1 MFYSKASATST
12 YGDDRDRTNSQA
24 IAAQSISDTIVQT
37 RTESFRNVGDP
48 MPAAKPVPDATIA
61 ARDARR
67 LSTLLEVSQ
76 ALSGTLNLKS
86 SMQRVLQI
94 VIRHHGV
101 VRGMVTLLREGEL
114 HVEAIEGFDDRARSL
129 SYKLGEGIT
138 GQVGQSGKPIVV
150 PRVSKEPEFLN
161 RMPRRA
167 DLARNEL
174 SFICVPIIV
183 QRATVGTL
191 AVDLKFKAERDYES
205 SVKFFGIVSSMIAQ
219 ALNVQRLVEEERRR
233 LVDENTHL
241 RQELRERYDF
251 SNIIG
256 TSGPTRQMY
265 EQVAQ
270 VAQTNTTVLIR
281 GESGTGKELIA
292 HAIHYNSL
300 RAKKPFVKVSCA
312 ALPDT
317 LIESELFGYEKGAFT
332 GANARKK
339 GRFEL
344 AEGGT
349 IFLDEIGDINAGT
362 QVKLLRVLQE
372 REFERLG
379 GTESVRVNVRV
390 IAATNKDM
398 EKAIAEGTFR
408 EDLYYRLNVFTIFVP
423 PLRERKADL
432 LLLADHF
439 LEKFSREHGKVI
451 KRISTPAIDM
461 LMSYHWPGNVREL
474 ENALERSVLV
484 CDGQVIH
491 GHHLPPTL
499 QTADA
504 SGTVTR
510 VSLKDAVE
518 GFERDLIQDALK
530 TTRGNRAKAARL
542 LDTTERI
549 LNYKVRNL
557 SIDVRRFR
565 PSDGGRRAVR
575 RSDAETA
582 QVEQAV
588 EGV

>member
-1 MFYSKASATST
+1 
-12 YGDDRDRTNSQA
+12 
-24 IAAQSISDTIVQT
+24 
-37 RTESFRNVGDP
+37 
-48 MPAAKPVPDATIA
+48 MPAAKPGPDATVV

-94 VIRHHGV
+94 LIRHHGV

-114 HVEAIEGFDDRARSL
+114 HVEAIEGFDDRARNISF
-129 SYKLGEGIT
+129 KVGEGIT
-138 GQVGQSGKPIVV
+138 GQVVQSGKPIVV
-150 PRVSKEPEFLN
+150 PRISKEPEFLN

-167 DLARNEL
+167 DISRHEL

-183 QRATVGTL
+183 QRQTAGTL
-191 AVDLKFKAERDYES
+191 AIDLKFKAERDYES

-349 IFLDEIGDINAGT
+349 IFLDEIGDINQST

-398 EKAIAEGTFR
+398 EKAIAEGSFR

-423 PLRERKADL
+423 PLRDRKADM

-474 ENALERSVLV
+474 ENALERAVLV
-484 CDGQVIH
+484 CDAQVIH
-491 GHHLPPTL
+491 GHHLPPSL
-499 QTADA
+499 QTAEGSA
-504 SGTVTR
+504 TITR

-557 SIDVRRFR
+557 GVDVRRFR
-565 PSDGGRRAVR
+565 PSDAGRRAR
-575 RSDAETA
+575 RADADMPAAELM
-582 QVEQAV
+582 EQAAV
-588 EGV
+588 E

>member
-1 MFYSKASATST
+1 
-12 YGDDRDRTNSQA
+12 
-24 IAAQSISDTIVQT
+24 
-37 RTESFRNVGDP
+37 
-48 MPAAKPVPDATIA
+48 MPAAKPAPDATIA

-94 VIRHHGV
+94 LIRHHGV
-101 VRGMVTLLREGEL
+101 VRGMVTLLRDGEL
-114 HVEAIEGFDDRARSL
+114 HVEAIEGFDDRARTI
-129 SYKLGEGIT
+129 SYKVGEGIT
-138 GQVGQSGKPIVV
+138 GQVAQSGKPIVV

-167 DLARNEL
+167 DVTRTEL
-174 SFICVPIIV
+174 SFICVPIVV
-183 QRATVGTL
+183 QRSTVGTL

-349 IFLDEIGDINAGT
+349 IFLDEIGDINMST

-423 PLRERKADL
+423 PLRDRKADM

-484 CDGQVIH
+484 CDAQVIH
-491 GHHLPPTL
+491 GHHLPPSL
-499 QTADA
+499 QTAEG
-504 SGTVTR
+504 SGTITR

-557 SIDVRRFR
+557 GVDVRRFR

-575 RSDAETA
+575 RPDADTLPA
-582 QVEQAV
+582 EQALA
-588 EGV
+588 E

>member
-1 MFYSKASATST
+1 
-12 YGDDRDRTNSQA
+12 
-24 IAAQSISDTIVQT
+24 
-37 RTESFRNVGDP
+37 
-48 MPAAKPVPDATIA
+48 MPAAKTPDSSTTT
-61 ARDARR
+61 RDARR
-67 LSTLLEVSQ
+67 LSTLLEISQ

-94 VIRHHGV
+94 LIRHHGV
-101 VRGMVTLLREGEL
+101 VRGMVTLLREGDL
-114 HVEAIEGFDDRARSL
+114 HVEAIEGFDDRARAVSF
-129 SYKLGEGIT
+129 KVGEGIT
-138 GQVGQSGKPIVV
+138 GQVVQSGKPIVV
-150 PRVSKEPEFLN
+150 PRISKEPEFLN

-167 DLARNEL
+167 DASRHEL
-174 SFICVPIIV
+174 SFICVPIAV
-183 QRATVGTL
+183 QRTTAGTL
-191 AVDLKFKAERDYES
+191 AVDLKFKPERDYES

-349 IFLDEIGDINAGT
+349 IFLDEIGDINAST

-379 GTESVRVNVRV
+379 GTDSVRVNVRV

-398 EKAIAEGTFR
+398 EKAIADGTFR

-423 PLRERKADL
+423 PLRDRKADM

-474 ENALERSVLV
+474 ENALERAVLV

-491 GHHLPPTL
+491 GHHLPPSL
-499 QTADA
+499 QTAEG

-557 SIDVRRFR
+557 GVDVRRFR
-565 PSDGGRRAVR
+565 PTDAGRRMVR
-575 RSDAETA
+575 RPDVDQPIAS
-582 QVEQAV
+582 EQAAAV
-588 EGV
+588 E

>member
-1 MFYSKASATST
+1 
-12 YGDDRDRTNSQA
+12 
-24 IAAQSISDTIVQT
+24 
-37 RTESFRNVGDP
+37 
-48 MPAAKPVPDATIA
+48 MPAPKA
-61 ARDARR
+61 ASESTTTSSARR
-67 LSTLLEVSQ
+67 LSTLLEISQ
-76 ALSGTLNLKS
+76 ALSGTLNLKAG
-86 SMQRVLQI
+86 MQRVLGTL
-94 VIRHHGV
+94 IRHHSV
-101 VRGMVTLLREGEL
+101 VRGMVTLLRDGEL
-114 HVEAIEGFDDRARSL
+114 HAEAVEGFEDRARNTQI
-129 SYKLGEGIT
+129 KLGEGIT
-138 GQVGQSGKPIVV
+138 GKVVESGKPIVV
-150 PRVSKEPEFLN
+150 PRVSKEPAFLN
-161 RMPRRA
+161 LASRRP
-167 DLARNEL
+167 DHLKQEL
-174 SFICVPIIV
+174 SFICVPIV
-183 QRATVGTL
+183 LNRQPVGAL
-191 AVDLKFKAERDYES
+191 GVDLRFKPERDYDS
-205 SVKFFGIVSSMIAQ
+205 SVKFLGVVSSMIAQ
-219 ALNVQRLVEEERRR
+219 ALNVQRMVDEERRR
-233 LVDENTHL
+233 LLDENTHL

-300 RAKKPFVKVSCA
+300 RAKKPFIKVSCA

-332 GANARKK
+332 GAAQRKK
-339 GRFEL
+339 GRFEM

-349 IFLDEIGDINAGT
+349 LFLDEIGDVNLGT

-372 REFERLG
+372 REFERVG
-379 GTESVRVNVRV
+379 GTETVKVNVRL

-439 LEKFSREHGKVI
+439 LDKFSREHNKVI

-461 LMSYHWPGNVREL
+461 LTAYHWPGNVREL
-474 ENALERSVLV
+474 ENALERAVLV
-484 CDGQVIH
+484 CDGAVIH
-491 GHHLPPTL
+491 GHHLPPSL
-499 QTADA
+499 QTADS

-510 VSLKDAVE
+510 VSLKDAVAAY
-518 GFERDLIQDALK
+518 ERDLILDALK

-549 LNYKVRNL
+549 LNYKVQGYG
-557 SIDVRRFR
+557 IDVRRFKSSEVGR
-565 PSDGGRRAVR
+565 RQASDMPSDAAGDFVR
-575 RSDAETA
+575 
-582 QVEQAV
+582 
-588 EGV
+588 

>member
-1 MFYSKASATST
+1 MAVRV
-12 YGDDRDRTNSQA
+12 D
-24 IAAQSISDTIVQT
+24 
-37 RTESFRNVGDP
+37 GDP
-48 MPAAKPVPDATIA
+48 RIA

-76 ALSGTLNLKS
+76 ALSGTLNLKA
-86 SMQRVLQI
+86 SMQRVLGI
-94 VIRHHGV
+94 LMRHHGL
-101 VRGMVTLLREGEL
+101 VRGMVTILRDGEL
-114 HVEAIEGFDDRARSL
+114 HVDAAEGFEDRARSVR
-129 SYKLGEGIT
+129 YRVGEGIT
-138 GQVGQSGKPIVV
+138 GQVVQSGKPIVV
-150 PRVSKEPEFLN
+150 PRVSREPALLN
-161 RMPRRA
+161 RAARREGS
-167 DLARNEL
+167 RQEL
-174 SFICVPIIV
+174 SFICVPIV
-183 QRATVGTL
+183 LQRAAVGAL
-191 AVDLKFKAERDYES
+191 AVDLRFKPERDFES

-233 LVDENTHL
+233 LLDENTHL

-332 GANARKK
+332 GAAARKK
-339 GRFEL
+339 GRFEM

-349 IFLDEIGDINAGT
+349 LFLDEIGDINPST

-379 GTESVRVNVRV
+379 GTDTVRVNVRL

-398 EKAIAEGTFR
+398 EKALADGTFR

-423 PLRERKADL
+423 PLRDRKADM

-474 ENALERSVLV
+474 ENALERAVLV
-484 CDGQVIH
+484 CDGAVIH
-491 GHHLPPTL
+491 GHHLPPSL

-510 VSLKDAVE
+510 VPLKDAVAAY
-518 GFERDLIQDALK
+518 ERDLILDALK

-549 LNYKVRNL
+549 LNYKVRGHGV
-557 SIDVRRFR
+557 DPKRFKS
-565 PSDGGRRAVR
+565 PEVGRRVSER
-575 RSDAETA
+575 HDE
-582 QVEQAV
+582 
-588 EGV
+588 

>member
-1 MFYSKASATST
+1 
-12 YGDDRDRTNSQA
+12 
-24 IAAQSISDTIVQT
+24 
-37 RTESFRNVGDP
+37 
-48 MPAAKPVPDATIA
+48 
-61 ARDARR
+61 
-67 LSTLLEVSQ
+67 
-76 ALSGTLNLKS
+76 
-86 SMQRVLQI
+86 
-94 VIRHHGV
+94 
-101 VRGMVTLLREGEL
+101 
-114 HVEAIEGFDDRARSL
+114 
-129 SYKLGEGIT
+129 
-138 GQVGQSGKPIVV
+138 
-150 PRVSKEPEFLN
+150 
-161 RMPRRA
+161 
-167 DLARNEL
+167 
-174 SFICVPIIV
+174 FICVPV
-183 QRATVGTL
+183 LQSRTSVGAL
-191 AVDLKFKAERDYES
+191 AVDLRFKPERDFDS
-205 SVKFFGIVSSMIAQ
+205 SVQFLGIVSSMIAQ
-219 ALNVQRLVEEERRR
+219 ALIVQRFVEEERRR

-270 VAQTNTTVLIR
+270 VAKTNTTVLIR

-332 GANARKK
+332 GATGRKK
-339 GRFEL
+339 GRFEM

-349 IFLDEIGDINAGT
+349 LFLDEIGDINLST

-379 GTESVRVNVRV
+379 GTDTVRVNVRL

-398 EKAIAEGTFR
+398 ENAIAESKFR

-423 PLRERKADL
+423 SLRERKADM

-461 LMSYHWPGNVREL
+461 LMAYHWPGNVREL
-474 ENALERSVLV
+474 ENVMERAILV
-484 CDGQVIH
+484 CDGAVIH
-491 GHHLPPTL
+491 GHHLPPSL

-510 VSLKDAVE
+510 VSLKDAVAAY
-518 GFERDLIQDALK
+518 ERDLIQDALK

-549 LNYKVRNL
+549 LNYKVRGYG
-557 SIDVRRFR
+557 IDSRRFKSPELGKR
-565 PSDGGRRAVR
+565 VAVA
-575 RSDAETA
+575 S
-582 QVEQAV
+582 
-588 EGV
+588 EG

>member
-1 MFYSKASATST
+1 
-12 YGDDRDRTNSQA
+12 
-24 IAAQSISDTIVQT
+24 
-37 RTESFRNVGDP
+37 
-48 MPAAKPVPDATIA
+48 MPAAKPAPDATIV

-94 VIRHHGV
+94 LIRHHGV

-114 HVEAIEGFDDRARSL
+114 HVEAIEGFDDRARTI
-129 SYKLGEGIT
+129 SYKVGEGIT
-138 GQVGQSGKPIVV
+138 GQVAQSGKPIVV

-167 DLARNEL
+167 DVARNEL
-174 SFICVPIIV
+174 SFICVPIVV
-183 QRATVGTL
+183 QRATTGTL

-300 RAKKPFVKVSCA
+300 RAKKPFIKVSCA
-312 ALPDT
+312 ALPET

-332 GANARKK
+332 GANTRKK
-339 GRFEL
+339 GRFEM

-349 IFLDEIGDINAGT
+349 LFLDEIGDINPGT

-379 GTESVRVNVRV
+379 GTETVKVNVRL

-398 EKAIAEGTFR
+398 EKALADATFR

-461 LMSYHWPGNVREL
+461 LMAYHWPGNVREM
-474 ENALERSVLV
+474 ENALERAVLV
-484 CDGQVIH
+484 CDGAVIH
-491 GHHLPPTL
+491 GHHLPPSL
-499 QTADA
+499 QTADS

-510 VSLKDAVE
+510 VSLKDAVA
-518 GFERDLIQDALK
+518 GYERDLILDALK

-549 LNYKVRNL
+549 LNYKVRGYG
-557 SIDVRRFR
+557 IDVRRFKT
-565 PSDGGRRAVR
+565 PEVGRRGPA
-575 RSDAETA
+575 DAAELPRDIPVA
-582 QVEQAV
+582 ASR
-588 EGV
+588 